1 MANSY
6 FDHVGILLDKEHC
19 LQIGPPIT
27 QIIPSYFFL
36 VMNRKPFVLRLP
48 PDIKNEFLQNARN
61 LLGKSYNYGKA
72 MNTWISLVF
81 YEKMNLPLRFN
92 DTNPDRLICTDGVFS
107 AHPHINELRK
117 KYNNTLDY
125 DKIGS
130 HSLNDFLVLA
140 EKGEFLVVK
149 LPFPLNSIAM
159 HEGKNY
165 CIIARKLLQKESL
178 FSSIV
183 NLNNIISTGRLWAS
197 TKKKRYIN
205 AYRLMFAIAQAMK
218 MMRIQGVE
226 LFQLISFVWPRL

>member
-72 MNTWISLVF
+72 MN
-81 YEKMNLPLRFN
+81 
-92 DTNPDRLICTDGVFS
+92 TNPDRLICTDGVFS

-197 TKKKRYIN
+197 TKKKRYRN